1 MNNSIIVLS
10 DIIDNR
16 SCLEIFAENKNIL
29 GILFEIVANPGCGT
43 VNFNETLNLL
53 ILLLKFCVIEN
64 YKLPAIYVDKDGIM
78 SNYID
83 TLVSYDD
90 VTVTHNDL
98 SNLIVETLNRIL
110 YHFDLEKDEIKSI
123 PYENTFGMSY
133 KPLGTKR

>member
-1 MNNSIIVLS
+1 MLS

-29 GILFEIVANPGCGT
+29 GSLFEIVSNPGCGT

-78 SNYID
+78 INYID

-90 VTVTHNDL
+90 ITITHNDL
-98 SNLIVETLNRIL
+98 SNLIMETLNRII
-110 YHFDLEKDEIKSI
+110 YHFDIENDENKNIL
-123 PYENTFGMSY
+123 YENTFGLSY
-133 KPLGTKR
+133 KPLGIKR